1 MQTNQ
6 SSEQPVGPQVGT
18 NLGAQPGAQAGNQA
32 NPQAEAKQP
41 AFNSASVQSAADLI
55 TAKLGLEKIEGF
67 SLKAFFS
74 EVFSKHPSDEVE
86 NLFTVGSTITTP
98 ALHPSMGNLPSPWLF
113 FRVFVGAIL
122 VYFLFLLSWN
132 EYGNIHVIPGLIIV
146 GSFAVPLSVLVL
158 FYEIN
163 TPRNVSI
170 VRVIQMLVFGGALSI
185 FLSLVLF
192 QVTPFLGVFGDSA
205 AGIVEE
211 VGKLLTVL
219 FAMRLIPMARY
230 RYRINALLLG
240 AAVGAGFAAFESA
253 GYALRLGLSSPDAML
268 NNITLRGAMSPFAH
282 IVWTA
287 IATSAYWIVRPK
299 HDSFGATVTSK
310 EFLLLFSAPVGL
322 HFVWNLPFQGPF
334 LVKFWMLGFVAWV
347 IIFSLIISALKE
359 VASLAGGRQPGPA

>member
-6 SSEQPVGPQVGT
+6 ASEQPADPQASADP
-18 NLGAQPGAQAGNQA
+18 GAKPAAQAGAQGEVRQTA
-32 NPQAEAKQP
+32 SA
-41 AFNSASVQSAADLI
+41 SASVQSAADLI

-86 NLFTVGSTITTP
+86 NLFTVGSSITTP
-98 ALHPSMGNLPSPWLF
+98 ALHPCMGNLPSPWLF

-122 VYFLFLLSWN
+122 VYILFLLSWN
-132 EYGNIHVIPGLIIV
+132 EYRNINVIPGLIIV

-170 VRVIQMLVFGGALSI
+170 VRVIQMLVLGGALSI
-185 FLSLVLF
+185 LLSLVLF
-192 QVTPFLGVFGDSA
+192 EVTPFLGVFGASA

-219 FAMRLIPMARY
+219 FAMRLVPMERY
-230 RYRINALLLG
+230 RYRINALLFG

-253 GYALRLGLSSPDAML
+253 GYALRIGLASADAML
-268 NNITLRGAMSPFAH
+268 DNITLRGAMSPFAH

-287 IATSAYWIVRPK
+287 IATSAYWVARSK
-299 HDSFGATVTSK
+299 HDSFSSTITSK

-322 HFVWNLPFQGPF
+322 HFVWNLPFEGPF
-334 LVKFWMLGFVAWV
+334 LVKFWVLGFVAWV
-347 IIFSLIISALKE
+347 IIFSLIMSALKE
-359 VASLAGGRQPGPA
+359 VASLAGRPQEPA